1 MVAGWGDKNKIY
13 GFKKL
18 NMKMEERFQNSPAE
32 VSRMN
37 TDELRK
43 AFMITDLMQTG
54 KIHFVYSHYDRM
66 LIGGVVPGKEEIVL
80 QNYNQLKANY
90 FLQRREMGIINI
102 GGTGTITADG
112 IEYTL
117 NKLDCLYIG
126 RGTKEVTFRSNN
138 DNQLANFYLLSSN
151 AHHTYENTLM
161 KISEAVTED
170 LGSAATSNQRTIYK
184 YIHENGIKSC
194 QLVMGLTI
202 LKEGNVWNTMPAHTH
217 YRRMEVYL
225 YFDLDEKQR
234 VFHFM
239 GEPQETRHVVMAA
252 NEAVISAPWSI
263 HAGCGT
269 SAYSFIWGMAGENQ
283 SFADMDFVE
292 IKNLK

>member
-1 MVAGWGDKNKIY
+1 
-13 GFKKL
+13 
-18 NMKMEERFQNSPAE
+18 MEERFHNSPAE

-43 AFMITDLMQTG
+43 AFAITDLMQPG
-54 KIHFVYSHYDRM
+54 KIQVVYSHYDRM
-66 LIGGVVPGKEEIVL
+66 VIGGAVPSKEEIVL
-80 QNYNQLKANY
+80 QNYDGLKAEY

-102 GGTGTITADG
+102 GGEGIVKANG

-126 RGTKEVTFRSNN
+126 MGTKEVSFKSK
-138 DNQLANFYLLSSN
+138 DDKHPANFYFLSSG
-151 AHHTYENTLM
+151 AHHAYENVFM
-161 KISEAVTED
+161 KKDEAVTES
-170 LGSAATSNQRTIYK
+170 LGSMATSNQRVIYK
-184 YIHENGIKSC
+184 YIHEKGIKSC
-194 QLVMGLTI
+194 QLVMGLTV

-217 YRRMEVYL
+217 NRRMEVYF
-225 YFDLDEKQR
+225 YYDLDANQR

-239 GEPQETRHVVMAA
+239 GESQQTRHLVMAS
-252 NEAVISAPWSI
+252 NQAVISAPWSI

-292 IKNLK
+292 IKNLR